1 MSKKFDRYFYSTFF
15 RLLSVVALQSLIVF
29 GVNLADSVMLG
40 KYSELA
46 MSGVSLA
53 NQVQFF
59 LQSAMNGVANGLVVI
74 ASQYWGKMDINPIK
88 RLFSSAL
95 WISVGISS
103 TLAIIVFITPSGVLG
118 LFSGDKAIV
127 DAGVEYIRIMLHS
140 YVIFA
145 VTQVLIAVMR
155 SVETVSIG
163 FQTALLALVVN
174 IALNYLLI
182 FGKLGFPELGAVGAA
197 YATLISRIAELLL
210 ALYYVLFR
218 DKKIKLRIRDAFIL
232 RKNYFIDYV
241 KAGLPLVGSGSSWGV
256 AMGIQA
262 AIIGRLGAAAIGANA
277 IAAPVF
283 QVASVV
289 YQASSSASAVL
300 IGKTV
305 GEGSIDRVKLYSKR
319 LQKIYLIIGL
329 ASFTLMMLIRGVIVD
344 FYNVS
349 PETRETAMTFLAVL
363 AVTII
368 GSAYE
373 APCLC
378 GIMPGGGETKFVLI
392 NDIVFMWFMVL
403 PLSALSAFVFKWPVG
418 VTFFIL
424 KSDQITKCFVAIY
437 KVNKYKWIH
446 KLTRDRE
453 QV

>member
-1 MSKKFDRYFYSTFF
+1 M
-15 RLLSVVALQSLIVF
+15 A
-29 GVNLADSVMLG
+29 
-40 KYSELA
+40 
-46 MSGVSLA
+46 
-53 NQVQFF
+53 
-59 LQSAMNGVANGLVVI
+59 
-74 ASQYWGKMDINPIK
+74 
-88 RLFSSAL
+88 
-95 WISVGISS
+95 
-103 TLAIIVFITPSGVLG
+103 
-118 LFSGDKAIV
+118 
-127 DAGVEYIRIMLHS
+127 HS

-145 VTQVLIAVMR
+145 VTQVLIGVMR
-155 SVETVSIG
+155 SVETVSVG
-163 FQTALLALVVN
+163 FQTALLALIVN
-174 IALNYLLI
+174 VTLNYLLI

-197 YATLISRIAELLL
+197 YATLISRIVELVF
-210 ALYYVLFR
+210 AVVYVLFH
-218 DKKIKLRIRDAFIL
+218 DKKIRLRIKDIFIL
-232 RKNYFIDYV
+232 KKNYFVDYL

-277 IAAPVF
+277 IVSPVF
-283 QVASVV
+283 QVVSVV

-305 GEGSIDRVKLYSKR
+305 GEGDLSRVKRYTLR
-319 LQKIYLIIGL
+319 LQKIYLIIGG
-329 ASFTLMMLIRGVIVD
+329 ASFIIMMLMRGVIVD

-349 PETRETAMTFLAVL
+349 AATRSTAMTFLAIL

-378 GIMPGGGETKFVLI
+378 GIMPGGGETRFVLI

-424 KSDQITKCFVAIY
+424 KSDQITKCLVAAY
-437 KVNKYKWIH
+437 KVNKFKWIH
-446 KLTRDRE
+446 KLTRE
-453 QV
+453 NE

>member
-1 MSKKFDRYFYSTFF
+1 MFKKIDRYFYSTFF
-15 RLLSVVALQSLIVF
+15 RMLAVVSLQSLIVF
-29 GVNLADSVMLG
+29 GVNLADSIMLG

-53 NQVQFF
+53 NQVQFL
-59 LQSAMNGVANGLVVI
+59 LQCAMGGVANGLVVI
-74 ASQYWGKMDINPIK
+74 SSQYWGKMDVNPIK
-88 RLFSSAL
+88 RLFASAFWIAAGISAL
-95 WISVGISS
+95 LE
-103 TLAIIVFITPSGVLG
+103 TIVLIAPSGVLG
-118 LFSGDKAIV
+118 LFSGDAAIV
-127 DAGVEYIRIMLHS
+127 EAGVEYIRIMAHS
-140 YVIFA
+140 YIIFA
-145 VTQVLIAVMR
+145 VTQVLIGVMR
-155 SVETVSIG
+155 SVENVAIG
-163 FQTALLALVVN
+163 FQTALLALAVN
-174 IALNYLLI
+174 ISLNYLLI
-182 FGKLGFPELGAVGAA
+182 YGKLGFPEMGAAGAA
-197 YATLISRIAELLL
+197 YATLISRIAELSF
-210 ALYYVLFR
+210 AVFYILFR
-218 DKKIKLRIRDAFIL
+218 DKKIRLKIKDIFIVK
-232 RKNYFIDYV
+232 KNYFIDYV

-262 AIIGRLGAAAIGANA
+262 VIIGRLGAAAIGANA
-277 IAAPVF
+277 IVSPVF
-283 QVASVV
+283 QVVSVV

-305 GEGSIDRVKLYSKR
+305 GEGDISRVKLYSRR

-329 ASFTLMMLIRGVIVD
+329 LSFVIMMLMRGVIVD

-349 PETRETAMTFLAVL
+349 SETRETAMQFLAVL

-403 PLSALSAFVFKWPVG
+403 PLSALSAFVFKWPAA

-424 KSDQITKCFVAIY
+424 KSDQITKCLVAAY

-446 KLTRDRE
+446 KLTREED
-453 QV
+453 Q